1 MAQKSD
7 SRKTKTELLIEI
19 RQLRKQLDNFQKNQI
34 LASAKLPNT
43 LELCQIGSWRMDY
56 PSEKFICSQE
66 LCDLLNQAGQTQLSF
81 QSFLQAIQPRDRKKF
96 SKNIEILLKL
106 KKPFNQIIHL
116 KNHSV
121 KQKPMII
128 RVETIKNGKDSYSLI
143 GFVLN
148 TEKIESI
155 TNSIEQ
161 EKKRYR
167 NLFDLSPTGI
177 LLEDDNGTI
186 LDANPAFCESL
197 GYQRDEL
204 VGQKV
209 DILAP
214 PDARDQVA
222 RNIRDLMAGKT
233 LKHNQKS
240 IRRDG
245 SEVYME
251 LRETRVQLSD
261 NNFGILCLAED
272 FTENKKSQEEHVQK
286 EKLQGILEMAGA
298 VCHELNQPLTT
309 IFITTDL
316 LLDFPEKEKYKDM
329 IEVLKKEAIRI
340 SNISE
345 KLMRI
350 TKYKTRNYINGIK
363 IVDLDQSVT
372 NSGK

>member
-1 MAQKSD
+1 MEQNSD
-7 SRKTKTELLIEI
+7 SKKTKKELLVEL
-19 RQLRKQLDNFQKNQI
+19 RQLRKELKKYTKNQNFS
-34 LASAKLPNT
+34 SADISNS
-43 LELCQIGSWRMDY
+43 LELCQIGSWRLDY
-56 PSEKFICSQE
+56 PSEHFSCSPE
-66 LCDLLNQAGQTQLSF
+66 LFELLNQSDQAQLSF
-81 QSFLQAIQPRDRKKF
+81 QYFMQTIQPQDRQKV
-96 SKNIEILLKL
+96 SKNIEILLKTN
-106 KKPFNQIIHL
+106 KPFTQIIRLINHPV
-116 KNHSV
+116 KN
-121 KQKPMII
+121 KPMII
-128 RVETIKNGKDSYSLI
+128 RVEVIKNGKDRYSLL
-143 GFVLN
+143 GFLLD
-148 TEKIESI
+148 TMKIESI
-155 TNSIEQ
+155 ANSIEQ

-167 NLFDLSPTGI
+167 NLFELSPTGI

-186 LDANPAFCESL
+186 LDANPAFCEAL
-197 GYQRDEL
+197 GYQREEL

-214 PDARDQVA
+214 PDSKDQVA
-222 RNIRDLMAGKT
+222 RNISDLMAGKT

-240 IRRDG
+240 IRKDG

-261 NNFGILCLAED
+261 SKFGILCLAED

-340 SNISE
+340 SHISE

-363 IVDLDQSVT
+363 IVDLDESVT
-372 NSGK
+372 SSGK

>member
-7 SRKTKTELLIEI
+7 SKKTKKELLVEI
-19 RQLRKQLDNFQKNQI
+19 RQLRKQLKNFQKSHD
-34 LASAKLPNT
+34 LSAANIPNS
-43 LELCQIGSWRMDY
+43 LELCQIGSWRLDY
-56 PSEKFICSQE
+56 PSENFSCSPE
-66 LCDLLNQAGQTQLSF
+66 LCELFNQTGQTQLSF
-81 QSFLQAIQPRDRKKF
+81 HSFLQALQPSDRKKI
-96 SKNIEILLKL
+96 SKNIETLLKL
-106 KKPFNQIIHL
+106 NKPFNQIIHL
-116 KNHSV
+116 INHSV
-121 KQKPMII
+121 KRKPMII
-128 RVETIKNGKDSYSLI
+128 RVEAVKNGQDRYSLI
-143 GFVLN
+143 GFVLDI
-148 TEKIESI
+148 EKIESI

-167 NLFDLSPTGI
+167 NLFELSPTGI

-197 GYQRDEL
+197 GYQRKEL
-204 VGQKV
+204 IGQKV

-214 PDARDQVA
+214 PDAKDQVA
-222 RNIRDLMAGKT
+222 RNINDLMAGKT

-240 IRRDG
+240 IRKDG

-251 LRETRVQLSD
+251 LRETRVQVSD
-261 NNFGILCLAED
+261 SKFGILCLAED

-316 LLDFPEKEKYKDM
+316 LLDFPEKDKYKDM

-340 SNISE
+340 SHISE

-372 NSGK
+372 TGRK